1 MSNQWQNLNFWVNHL
16 IIKSFQI
23 KLNKPA
29 WPKSNGTDGVTSQ
42 LTLSSLEQYG
52 LEKVSV

>member
-1 MSNQWQNLNFWVNHL
+1 MSNQWQNFNFWVNHL